1 MSYGIRTPSEPPAN
15 TRKDRGMTFVKSGE
29 SISSHAEPLRVGWW
43 DKLHR
48 RYGVLERQTQT
59 LTALQMALRE
69 LNESENRYYDRGA
82 ALAGKIAAEIVVNCE
97 QIWELSGPGE
107 GGIDA
112 PAE

>member
-1 MSYGIRTPSEPPAN
+1 
-15 TRKDRGMTFVKSGE
+15 MTFVNQRDSIRSG
-29 SISSHAEPLRVGWW
+29 AEALRVDRWE
-43 DKLHR
+43 KLRR
-48 RYGVLERQTQT
+48 RYGVLERQTQG

-69 LNESENRYYDRGA
+69 LNESENHYYDRAA

-112 PAE
+112 PAG